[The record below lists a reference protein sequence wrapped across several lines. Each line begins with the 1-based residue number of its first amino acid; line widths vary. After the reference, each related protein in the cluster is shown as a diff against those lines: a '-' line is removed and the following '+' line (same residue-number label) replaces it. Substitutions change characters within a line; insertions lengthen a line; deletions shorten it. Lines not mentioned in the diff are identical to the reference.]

1 MPSKLTI
8 NPQNVVHETIDGETI
23 LIHLGTG
30 TYYSLDGVGAQIWGL
45 LAAGASQSEVAADV
59 ASGSD
64 ADPAAVEQAVESLV
78 EELLREELLALEP
91 GDSAPADSASEPS
104 SPLTASEPS
113 SPLTTS
119 EPLSQ
124 LAEPEPAA
132 EVSFVAPVLR
142 KYTDMQEF
150 MLVDPIHDVDVDAGW
165 PHVKAG

>member
-104 SPLTASEPS
+104 SPLT
-113 SPLTTS
+113 TS

>member
-1 MPSKLTI
+1 MASKLTI

-64 ADPAAVEQAVESLV
+64 ADPAAVQQAVESLV

-91 GDSAPADSASEPS
+91 GDSAPADS
-104 SPLTASEPS
+104 ASEPS

>member
-1 MPSKLTI
+1 MASKLTI

-104 SPLTASEPS
+104 SPLT
-113 SPLTTS
+113 TS